1 MNSKTKKILLEIIC
15 LLLVVLFI
23 YAASNKMMDY
33 ANFKRQLGLSP
44 LLGDFANLVAWV
56 IPTIEIII
64 AFLLIIPE
72 FKVWGLYASFI
83 LMSLFTAYLFI
94 ILNFVDA
101 KDIPCSC
108 GGILNG
114 LGWRKHIYFNLF
126 FVFISAIGIIMRS
139 KQKINKFYPAG

>member
-94 ILNFVDA
+94 ILNFVEA

-126 FVFISAIGIIMRS
+126 FVVLAAIGIIMRS